1 MSYFDLPPILEKM
14 LSVAENI
21 SDLNFSVG
29 RPPQV
34 EINGKLTPV
43 DIKGLRTLTPYQTE
57 IIAMALLEG
66 NFDGA
71 ERLVQTGSADISYS
85 LPSRTRFRVN
95 IFKQR
100 GSISVVMRVIPMY
113 VPTIKS
119 LNLPP
124 QLGEIS
130 HMKNGIVLLTGPTG
144 SGKSST
150 LAAIIDKIN
159 NEYAYHIITI
169 EDPIE
174 FLHTHKK
181 STINQ
186 RELGS
191 DTPSFALALRAALR
205 QAPKV
210 ILVGEMRDLET
221 TEIALEASE
230 TGHLVLSTLHTTDA
244 SKTVDRIIGI
254 FPKSEEHVIRTRLA
268 QAFKYIISQRL
279 IPTADGKGRIA
290 AVEILKATPRTREY
304 IENGETEGK
313 TLHDAMDDGE
323 LEGMQHFDQVI
334 MRMIHSGTI
343 SQEDGLAFATNPSNL
358 MLRLSGLGSSDDFI
372 REGGNPMQDAQ
383 RTASNSSGPIS
394 APPRP
399 VPAPPRPAPVRQD
412 RSSGSMLDIID
423 KN

>member
-57 IIAMALLEG
+57 VIAMALLEG

-124 QLGEIS
+124 QLGEVS
-130 HMKNGIVLLTGPTG
+130 HLKNGIVLLTGPTG

-150 LAAIIDKIN
+150 LAAVIDKIN

-268 QAFKYIISQRL
+268 QSFKYIVSQRL
-279 IPTADGKGRIA
+279 VPTADGKGRIA

-313 TLHDAMDDGE
+313 TLLDAMDDGE
-323 LEGMQHFDQVI
+323 LDGMQHFDQVL
-334 MRMIHSGTI
+334 MRMIHNGTI
-343 SQEDGLAFATNPSNL
+343 TQEDGLAFATNPSNL
-358 MLRLSGLGSSDDFI
+358 LLRLSGLGSSDDFM
-372 REGGNPMQDAQ
+372 REGGNPMQ
-383 RTASNSSGPIS
+383 PPS
-394 APPRP
+394 AATPPRA
-399 VPAPPRPAPVRQD
+399 PAAPAPRPAPARKDQ
-412 RSSGSMLDIID
+412 SSGSMLDIID
-423 KN
+423 KH

>member
-57 IIAMALLEG
+57 VIAMSLLEG

-124 QLGEIS
+124 QLGDIS
-130 HMKNGIVLLTGPTG
+130 HLKNGIVLLTGPTG

-268 QAFKYIISQRL
+268 QSFKYIISQRL
-279 IPTADGKGRIA
+279 IPTADGRGRIA
-290 AVEILKATPRTREY
+290 AVEILKGTPRTREY
-304 IENGETEGK
+304 IENGESEGK
-313 TLHDAMDDGE
+313 TLHDAMEDGE
-323 LEGMQHFDQVI
+323 LDGMQHFDQVI
-334 MRMIHSGTI
+334 MRMIHAGTI
-343 SQEDGLAFATNPSNL
+343 TQEDGLAFATNPSNL
-358 MLRLSGLGSSDDFI
+358 LLRLSGLGWSGDF
-372 REGGNPMQDAQ
+372 
-383 RTASNSSGPIS
+383 
-394 APPRP
+394 
-399 VPAPPRPAPVRQD
+399 
-412 RSSGSMLDIID
+412 
-423 KN
+423 

>member
-57 IIAMALLEG
+57 VIAMSLLEG

-124 QLGEIS
+124 QLGDIS
-130 HMKNGIVLLTGPTG
+130 HLKNGIVLLTGPTG

-268 QAFKYIISQRL
+268 QSFKYIISQRL
-279 IPTADGKGRIA
+279 IPTADGRGRIA
-290 AVEILKATPRTREY
+290 AVEILKGTPRTREY
-304 IENGETEGK
+304 IENGESEGK
-313 TLHDAMDDGE
+313 TLHDAMEDGE
-323 LEGMQHFDQVI
+323 LDGMQHFDQVI
-334 MRMIHSGTI
+334 MRMIHAGTI
-343 SQEDGLAFATNPSNL
+343 TQEDGLAFATNPSNL
-358 MLRLSGLGSSDDFI
+358 LLRLSGLGSSDDFI
-372 REGGNPMQDAQ
+372 REGGNPMQGVPP
-383 RTASNSSGPIS
+383 SSAVRPPTPS
-394 APPRP
+394 APA
-399 VPAPPRPAPVRQD
+399 APPRPAPNRQD
-412 RSSGSMLDIID
+412 KSSSSSMLDMIE